1 MKCEEAA
8 RLLPLYLYGELDFD
22 EEETLESHLDECEKC
37 RREVERQHK
46 LNEVLDAAAMHVDD
60 GMLTGARLESRSRLK
75 REPRLHQSSWDRL
88 AEMFSI
94 RFAPAP
100 ALAQSLGAIA
110 LVALGFLGARIAPQD
125 WLSHSG
131 SDNLADVLDPGA
143 SRVRY
148 VEPDDSGRVRIVIE
162 ETKRRTL
169 TGRVDDAPI
178 RQWLMTAT
186 QDTADPGVRVQSVEL
201 LESRCRG
208 SADIRNV
215 LLNSLQHDPN
225 AGVRLKALDG
235 LKQFATDPETKQVL
249 THVLL
254 TDSNPGVRSEV
265 VDLLVQRPDD
275 PMVGV
280 LQELLSRENNGYIRQ
295 RCERAL
301 HDMNASSETY

>member
-22 EEETLESHLDECEKC
+22 EEERLELHLDGCEPC
-37 RREVERQHK
+37 RQEVERQRK
-46 LNEVLDAAAMHVDD
+46 LNELLDAAGMQIDD
-60 GMLTGARLESRSRLK
+60 GMLTGARLESRVRLK
-75 REPRLHQSSWDRL
+75 REPRLHRDWWEHL
-88 AEMFSI
+88 GEMFSV

-100 ALAQSLGAIA
+100 VMAQSLGAIA
-110 LVALGFLGARIAPQD
+110 LVALGFLGARVAPQG
-125 WLSHSG
+125 LFSRSG
-131 SDNLADVLDPGA
+131 SGNMADVLDPSA

-148 VEPDDSGRVRIVIE
+148 VEQGQAGQVQIVIE
-162 ETKRRTL
+162 ETKRHTL

-186 QDTADPGVRVQSVEL
+186 QDQSDAGVRGQSVEL
-201 LESRCRG
+201 LESQCG

-215 LLNSLQHDPN
+215 LLSSLQHDPN

-235 LKQFATDPETKQVL
+235 LKQFASDPETRQVL
-249 THVLL
+249 TRVLL
-254 TDSNPGVRSEV
+254 TDSNPGVRTEV
-265 VDLLVQRPDD
+265 VDLLVQHRDD
-275 PMVGV
+275 PMVGA

-301 HDMNASSETY
+301 HDMKASPETY